1 MKQHISEQ
9 SRWRRYVD
17 NLYTCT
23 DLDTLIKKLKEEEDT
38 TDFDATS
45 QKLWE
50 EAEELSQPTLQE
62 YIKNQQLAISLLEAW
77 EQKKQNKRILY
88 FKKWGSIAA
97 MFIVS
102 LSLTIALISRSFKQ
116 NYTIAMHE
124 IYAPY
129 GSKKAFTLPDGTHV
143 TLNAGSYLKY
153 PQTFTKDSRVV
164 EFRGEGF
171 FHVTKNKKWP
181 FIIKSGGYK
190 VSVLG
195 TTFNVNNYNEN
206 ESMALTLCTG
216 KVLVNF
222 DNEQICLKPGEQ
234 LLVNKKDHQM
244 ERCKVDIDNYSLW
257 MKGKLYFD
265 KTPIQEVVRMLER
278 CYDCSIKLKGNGPF
292 INRLSGTHD
301 NKDLQSV
308 LRSIEMICGYK
319 YKQENGIYVL
329 YK

>member
-9 SRWRRYVD
+9 PKWRHYVD
-17 NLYTCT
+17 NLYTCS
-23 DLDTLIKKLKEEEDT
+23 DLETLIKKLKEEEDT

-45 QKLWE
+45 QELWE
-50 EAEELSQPTLQE
+50 EAEEVSRPTLQE
-62 YIKNQQLAISLLEAW
+62 YIKNQQLAISLLESW
-77 EQKKQNKRILY
+77 EKNKRSKRILC

-97 MFIVS
+97 MFIVG
-102 LSLTIALISRSFKQ
+102 LSLTIALISYNFTQ
-116 NYTIAMHE
+116 NSIAAMRE
-124 IYAPY
+124 IYVPY
-129 GSKKAFTLPDGTHV
+129 GSKKAFTLPDGTLV

-171 FHVTKNKKWP
+171 FNVTKNKKWP
-181 FIIKSGGYK
+181 FIIRSGEYR

-216 KVLVNF
+216 KVQVNF

-234 LLVNKKDHQM
+234 LLMNRKDHQM
-244 ERCKVDIDNYSLW
+244 ERCKVDVDNYSLW

-278 CYDCSIKLKGNGPF
+278 CYNCSIKLKGSGPF
-292 INRLSGTHD
+292 TNRLSGTHD

-308 LRSIEMICGYK
+308 LRSIEITCGYK
-319 YKQENGIYVL
+319 FKQENGIYIL